1 MKKKFIY
8 ALLFLFVLV
17 NIITFNQAYHFS
29 HFNDNV
35 RVKTSKPEKLSAL
48 GKINVLLFGIK
59 NPKPANDC
67 IPIRNF
73 DTVFFKTHHNYT
85 LSAWQINVNNSKG
98 TVILFH
104 GYTGKKSDMLDEAER
119 FNEFGYNTLLVD
131 FFGSGDSDGNTTT
144 LGFYE
149 AYDVV
154 NAFEYVK
161 KQSSGKI
168 ILFGASMGA
177 VSILKAVSA
186 FKLEPDG
193 IILECPYG
201 KLITTVRNRFKVM
214 GVPSFGLAEMLV
226 FWGGIQNGYW
236 GFSMNAIHFANN
248 IHVPVLIFHGAKDK
262 RASLEEV
269 SAIYSNLKGKK
280 SMKIFENAEHE
291 SFIVNYEKEWVDEI
305 TGFLSQRQMD

>member
-1 MKKKFIY
+1 MKKKLIY
-8 ALLFLFVLV
+8 ILLFFFVLV
-17 NIITFNQAYHFS
+17 NIITFNQACHFS
-29 HFNDNV
+29 HFSDNV
-35 RVKTSKPEKLSAL
+35 HVKTRKPEELSAL
-48 GKINVLLFGIK
+48 GKIKVLLFGIK

-67 IPIRNF
+67 IPTRKF
-73 DTVFFKTHHNYT
+73 DTIFFKTHHNYT
-85 LSAWQINVNNSKG
+85 LSAWQINVIDSKG

-104 GYTGKKSDMLDEAER
+104 GYTGKKSDMLDEAEK
-119 FNEFGYNTLLVD
+119 FNELGYNTLLVD

-161 KQSSGKI
+161 KQSSDKI

-177 VSILKAVSA
+177 VSILRAVSV
-186 FKLEPDG
+186 FDLDPDG

-226 FWGGIQNGYW
+226 FWGGVQNGYW
-236 GFSMNAIHFANN
+236 GFS
-248 IHVPVLIFHGAKDK
+248 
-262 RASLEEV
+262 
-269 SAIYSNLKGKK
+269 
-280 SMKIFENAEHE
+280 
-291 SFIVNYEKEWVDEI
+291 
-305 TGFLSQRQMD
+305 